1 MRSKGRSC
9 ANCGNPILHG
19 FQAHHIDCNNNN
31 NDEQNCALLC
41 RSCHAGTQYDT
52 LQKQKAAAIKQLDSL
67 IEAGVTGKISGAS
80 IDKLL
85 DGIKMSL
92 SLQEQ
97 LYQEEYFSASPE
109 LKMEYSMVIAEA
121 ELKARTE
128 GFLAGL
134 MKQIGLS

>member
-1 MRSKGRSC
+1 M
-9 ANCGNPILHG
+9 
-19 FQAHHIDCNNNN
+19 
-31 NDEQNCALLC
+31 
-41 RSCHAGTQYDT
+41 
-52 LQKQKAAAIKQLDSL
+52 DSL

-134 MKQIGLS
+134 MKQMDYLDLVQSHEQEKKNAK